1 MFISKRLLFILGVV
15 IVIVM
20 LAAGIGLAYA
30 FSALS
35 QQSTANANLSAT
47 ATAAALA
54 SPTPGKAN
62 GQRRVVGTV
71 KSLGN
76 QSFVLS
82 ANQGKRTITVEVGA
96 QTKYVRAG
104 KSASFADLQV
114 GETVA
119 VLGTYDATSQTMTA
133 TRITIAPA
141 TTTPT
146 PTPSATP

>member
-35 QQSTANANLSAT
+35 QQSAANANLSAT

-62 GQRRVVGTV
+62 GQRRVAGVI
-71 KSLGN
+71 KSLDT

-82 ANQGKRTITVEVGA
+82 ANQGKRTITVEVDA

-114 GETVA
+114 GETVV
-119 VLGTYDATSQTMTA
+119 VLGTYDASSQTMTA
-133 TRITIAPA
+133 TRITISPS
-141 TTTPT
+141 TPT
-146 PTPSATP
+146 PTPTATP

>member
-1 MFISKRLLFILGVV
+1 MFISKRLLFILGIV
-15 IVIVM
+15 IVVVM
-20 LAAGIGLAYA
+20 LAAGIGLAYT

-35 QQSTANANLSAT
+35 QQSAANANLSAT

-62 GQRRVVGTV
+62 GQRRVVGV
-71 KSLGN
+71 IKSLGN

-82 ANQGKRTITVEVGA
+82 ANQGKRTITVEVDA

-114 GETVA
+114 GETIV
-119 VLGTYDATSQTMTA
+119 VLGTYDAASQTMTA
-133 TRITIAPA
+133 IRITISPS
-141 TTTPT
+141 TPT
-146 PTPSATP
+146 PTPTTTP